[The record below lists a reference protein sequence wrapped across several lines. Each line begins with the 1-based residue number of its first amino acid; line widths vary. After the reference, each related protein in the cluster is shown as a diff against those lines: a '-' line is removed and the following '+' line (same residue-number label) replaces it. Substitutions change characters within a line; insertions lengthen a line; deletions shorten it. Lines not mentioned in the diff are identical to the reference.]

1 MTIPTIRTTSL
12 VLAAAVTAVAVLA
25 APPTGPLL
33 AQETEP
39 ETVREKVDRLF
50 PDLGA
55 ERDEVRERAERELF
69 ALGEPARRELERIS
83 RDPDPKR
90 AITALRL
97 LGRDDW
103 ERTLPGEERARPD
116 GRARDSVPPSLRE
129 WEADLERRMAEMR
142 RRFDEM
148 QRRFRED
155 LPEWPKS
162 FEFGIEDGA
171 PSDAPSGGSSSGR
184 IVTDDRSL
192 AWTIDG
198 KGRVKVTTKDGKD
211 AEERTV
217 EAESMDQLRKEHP
230 DLAKRLDEVS
240 PRGGVRRWVLRMP
253 QGGRGWGP
261 WAEEEDARDGVPPLA
276 EVPAARPALGVEWQ
290 VVPDVLREQLD
301 VPEGGI
307 VVDRVLP
314 ESLAARLGLRRFDVI
329 LDVAGRKVA
338 DAADVRAA
346 VEGVKPG
353 DPVAVTVIRKGRRE
367 TLSANR

>member
-1 MTIPTIRTTSL
+1 MTSRTTSL
-12 VLAAAVTAVAVLA
+12 VLAAAVTAVAVA
-25 APPTGPLL
+25 ASPSAGPAL
-33 AQETEP
+33 AQEPPAQES
-39 ETVREKVDRLF
+39 VREKVERLF

-55 ERDEVRERAERELF
+55 ERDEVRERAERDLF

-83 RDPDPKR
+83 RDTDPKR

-103 ERTLPGEERARPD
+103 DRTRPGEERARPD
-116 GRARDSVPPSLRE
+116 GNPRDSVPPSLRE

-155 LPEWPKS
+155 LPDWPKS

-171 PSDAPSGGSSSGR
+171 PPGAASGGSSSGR
-184 IVTDDRSL
+184 IVTGDRSL
-192 AWTIDG
+192 AWTIDE

-211 AEERTV
+211 AEETTV

-240 PRGGVRRWVLRMP
+240 PRGGVRRWVLRVP
-253 QGGRGWGP
+253 QGGRGWSP
-261 WAEEEDARDGVPPLA
+261 WTGEESERDDGVPPLP
-276 EVPAARPALGVEWQ
+276 EVPLARPALGIEWQ
-290 VVPDVLREQLD
+290 PLPDVLREHLD
-301 VPEGGI
+301 LPEGGI
-307 VVDRVLP
+307 VVEKVLP
-314 ESLAARLGLRRFDVI
+314 ESLAARLGLRRFDVL

-346 VEGVKPG
+346 VEEVKPG
-353 DPVAVTVIRKGRRE
+353 DPVAVTILRKGRRE